1 MLNYAKRVDGN
12 FIVDIDGSP
21 LNYAPGQKPDIE
33 SEFSEF
39 GLITEVTLS
48 SGHTQYRM
56 ENESVPRHFG
66 VAKSTLGKEM
76 YCIFIAPN
84 ISDGTLSHFF
94 NLNRMYTK
102 FYGGKTK
109 LYFID

>member
-1 MLNYAKRVDGN
+1 
-12 FIVDIDGSP
+12 
-21 LNYAPGQKPDIE
+21 
-33 SEFSEF
+33 
-39 GLITEVTLS
+39 
-48 SGHTQYRM
+48 
-56 ENESVPRHFG
+56 
-66 VAKSTLGKEM
+66 M

-109 LYFID
+109 IIPLSIDNFIQFIKSGISNNFNNPKKLQIWLEKQWELNQKINDETEWLSEVNKSVKIWAE